1 MKKVST
7 KKYWKWTRN
16 FIVIAFFV
24 GISFGIY
31 EYYAVPQEE
40 HKKEEALYMVK
51 PRDSI
56 EKIAKKF
63 KILPWQ
69 LRMANGMTVED
80 TMLQP
85 GQALKIPRPMWRV
98 YEGRASWYGPGFHG
112 RVMANGDIYDQ
123 NKISVAHRTLP
134 LWMKVK
140 ITNLVNGKSI
150 ETAVLDRGPYAVDE
164 RDRYKREIDLSLG
177 AVEAL
182 EAWKDIGKGTIP
194 VRIEPFG

>member
-1 MKKVST
+1 
-7 KKYWKWTRN
+7 
-16 FIVIAFFV
+16 
-24 GISFGIY
+24 
-31 EYYAVPQEE
+31 
-40 HKKEEALYMVK
+40 
-51 PRDSI
+51 
-56 EKIAKKF
+56 
-63 KILPWQ
+63 
-69 LRMANGMTVED
+69 D
-80 TMLQP
+80 TLLQP
-85 GQALKIPRPMWRV
+85 GQMLIIPRPKWRA
-98 YEGRASWYGPGFHG
+98 YEGKASWYGAAFHG
-112 RVMANGDIYDQ
+112 KAMANGDIYDQ

-164 RDRYKREIDLSLG
+164 RGRYKREIDLSLG